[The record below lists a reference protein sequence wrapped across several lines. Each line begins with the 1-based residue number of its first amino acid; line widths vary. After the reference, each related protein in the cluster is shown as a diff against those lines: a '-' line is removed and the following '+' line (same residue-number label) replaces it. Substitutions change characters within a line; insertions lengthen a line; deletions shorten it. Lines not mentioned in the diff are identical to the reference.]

1 MLINSANLLD
11 ESAEPSDYRGFGRI
25 HLEAGMPL
33 EGEGSMALFVA
44 DSDDTSI
51 EEETFTNYLF
61 DVDADAGLE
70 LRATVS
76 WIDPPATS
84 LSATQLVNNIDLRV
98 ISPSGEKFYMWEDNK
113 WDKVNVNERV
123 IVDADDITES
133 GTWAVRVRS
142 RSFSTDDQS
151 YSLVVTGAISPPE
164 DGGSFPRMESDL
176 ISMQSGGV
184 SFFYDDDEGY
194 YTDDNEEEQDD
205 DDGYDDDEEEQDDDE
220 TEQDEDD
227 DDNSET
233 LMENEERGA
242 ASTVSPVPLVVM
254 LLVLVSVYSMA
265 CVA

>member
-1 MLINSANLLD
+1 MLINSANLLG

-84 LSATQLVNNIDLRV
+84 LSSTQLVNNIDLRV
-98 ISPSGEKFYMWEDNK
+98 ISPSGEKFYMWEENK

-164 DGGSFPRMESDL
+164 DGGSYPRMESDL

-184 SFFYDDDEGY
+184 SFFYDDDEEY
-194 YTDDNEEEQDD
+194 YYDDEEEQND
-205 DDGYDDDEEEQDDDE
+205 DDGEEEQDDDE
-220 TEQDEDD
+220 QGKDDDYEEEQDDD
-227 DDNSET
+227 ISET
-233 LMENEERGA
+233 LMENDEKSA
-242 ASTVSPVPLVVM
+242 ASAASSVPLVAM
-254 LLVLVSVYSMA
+254 LLMLVSVYSMA

>member
-1 MLINSANLLD
+1 
-11 ESAEPSDYRGFGRI
+11 
-25 HLEAGMPL
+25 MPL

-51 EEETFTNYLF
+51 EEETFVNYLF

-84 LSATQLVNNIDLRV
+84 LSATQLVNNIDLRI
-98 ISPSGEKFYMWEDNK
+98 ISPSGEKFYMWEENK

-176 ISMQSGGV
+176 ISMQSGGI

-194 YTDDNEEEQDD
+194 YTDDEEEQDD
-205 DDGYDDDEEEQDDDE
+205 DDDDEGYYTNGDEEEQDDDDDYE
-220 TEQDEDD
+220 KEQDDD
-227 DDNSET
+227 SET
-233 LMENEERGA
+233 LMENEEKGA
-242 ASTVSPVPLVVM
+242 ASTTSPVPLVAK
-254 LLVLVSVYSMA
+254 LLLFVSVYSMA
-265 CVA
+265 RVV